1 MNLEFTKQS
10 DNPESTSTST
20 STGNRKEQT
29 RKLSV
34 VNVSRDNLSSHSK
47 SECNDRVVETT
58 TLSHPML
65 WENKENSMES
75 LGGLYYLLIH
85 ISYLSMY
92 MLSNYQS
99 FQNIPSCDLS
109 SDQVMWYPYLILSL
123 FSIFR
128 NPRLVHPRIT
138 LILSI
143 YLVVLFLVQ
152 AGNLWHRVDKE
163 NSLEFPLIGSATYTR
178 ICVYKYLPN
187 YFIPHIS
194 FWVMVSHTYLI
205 LYNY

>member
-65 WENKENSMES
+65 
-75 LGGLYYLLIH
+75 
-85 ISYLSMY
+85 
-92 MLSNYQS
+92 
-99 FQNIPSCDLS
+99 
-109 SDQVMWYPYLILSL
+109 
-123 FSIFR
+123 
-128 NPRLVHPRIT
+128 
-138 LILSI
+138 
-143 YLVVLFLVQ
+143 
-152 AGNLWHRVDKE
+152 
-163 NSLEFPLIGSATYTR
+163 
-178 ICVYKYLPN
+178 
-187 YFIPHIS
+187 
-194 FWVMVSHTYLI
+194 
-205 LYNY
+205 